1 MRQSLSV
8 QSHETVRLTVKNY
21 LDSDVVILSEDA
33 PVSLRHV
40 LQLLLAPVTVVVL
53 LLVLFLLQLLQP
65 KRYTGYFPAILFLY
79 FLNTIC
85 VQYSTLVTLSDRL
98 TASALVNFM
107 LLTQQC

>member
-53 LLVLFLLQLLQP
+53 LLVLLLLQLLQP
-65 KRYTGYFPAILFLY
+65 KHLLDICMLFTVYRIRTGFKADLDPA
-79 FLNTIC
+79 
-85 VQYSTLVTLSDRL
+85 
-98 TASALVNFM
+98 
-107 LLTQQC
+107 LLRIRRPSPDQDPDQGF